1 MLMRRRDFI
10 RFLAMPYRR
19 TVASAWRERP
29 VHVVDWCHGVGI
41 VARIVNAPTS
51 RALATARAAAL
62 AFGFFFTLP
71 VSNCIDAIT
80 NTVLVPT
87 SIGNLSFVSSAQGQ
101 PAALT
106 KSQADA
112 LNTYNKAVADFKSI
126 LSQRRAQ
133 ISSNQQLPTLPGQAL
148 YLARNNMI
156 SAFKDLTDVL
166 PSKIGKPNKFGI
178 PPAYFDA
185 DNEPLLDEYTNLFN
199 FMQAPPGNA
208 QNSSTPF
215 NDVVDLG
222 TGIGRAKG
230 LDAAHAERAGRISL
244 GLFFAETNGNQNI
257 GNARSNKY
265 KGSLQTGISEDQNGQ
280 RKWAAIKRSIAAFD
294 PALSARDDKEEAR
307 IGNLDHRL
315 NHWTAVRDALM
326 NAHADLF
333 PQLPAIVK
341 ALPNP
346 IDQMKL
352 FELIQIIPSPTKS
365 ALKSGNLARYRIS
378 DPRIM
383 GYLRNN
389 SIFTFG
395 QVDRAKTSATF
406 REILDAMW
414 LFNDKFERAVSKFNE
429 IKARQRGENQQL
441 PTPTDF
447 AKQPSTFHAL
457 VAKALNLR
465 AVSGRSGK

>member
-1 MLMRRRDFI
+1 M
-10 RFLAMPYRR
+10 
-19 TVASAWRERP
+19 
-29 VHVVDWCHGVGI
+29 
-41 VARIVNAPTS
+41 
-51 RALATARAAAL
+51 RAAAL
-62 AFGFFFTLP
+62 ALFFTLP
-71 VSNCIDAIT
+71 VFNAIDTIAKLVT
-80 NTVLVPT
+80 SLVPAD
-87 SIGNLSFVSSAQGQ
+87 IGNLSFISPAQGQ

-106 KSQADA
+106 KSRSDA
-112 LNTYNKAVADFKSI
+112 LNTYNKAVNDFKSI
-126 LSQRRAQ
+126 LRQRRAQ
-133 ISSNQQLPTLPGQAL
+133 INSKQQLPNLPGQAL
-148 YLARNNMI
+148 YLARNNMM
-156 SAFKDLTDVL
+156 SAYRDLTDAV
-166 PSKIGKPNKFGI
+166 PSKLGRPNKFGI

-199 FMQAPPGNA
+199 IMQAPPVNA

-222 TGIGRAKG
+222 KGIGRAKG
-230 LDAAHAERAGRISL
+230 LDAANADVAGRISL

-280 RKWAAIKRSIAAFD
+280 KKWAAIQRSITAFD

-307 IGNLDHRL
+307 VGNLDRRL

-333 PQLPAIVK
+333 PQIPAIVK

-365 ALKSGNLARYRIS
+365 ALKSGNLAQYKIS
-378 DPRIM
+378 DPTIM

-395 QVDRAKTSATF
+395 ESDRAKTSATL

-414 LFNDKFERAVSKFNE
+414 LFNDKFERALSKFNE
-429 IKARQRGENQQL
+429 IKAQ
-441 PTPTDF
+441 
-447 AKQPSTFHAL
+447 
-457 VAKALNLR
+457 
-465 AVSGRSGK
+465 